1 MSLEASSNVV
11 APPILFYGTNYQV
24 WIVRMEA
31 YLDANNQW
39 EAIENEYEVDVR
51 PEKFQFMEKWQ
62 NRNFN
67 YEIVITVKK
76 FIISSLDLG

>member
-31 YLDANNQW
+31 YLDANDQW
-39 EAIENEYEVDVR
+39 EAIENEFEVLPLPDYQTMAQIKNHKEMR
-51 PEKFQFMEKWQ
+51 
-62 NRNFN
+62 
-67 YEIVITVKK
+67 
-76 FIISSLDLG
+76 